1 MSKSRVCLVTVTYGQ
16 RVAYVLKA
24 LESAL
29 VEGVQHAIVIDNGS
43 AEPVGETLRERFGD
57 WVSVERFDIN
67 QGSAPGF
74 KRGMQLAYGLGC
86 ELILLLDDDN
96 QLTAGCLEKLILAR
110 RDLANRYSDN
120 NCMVLAYRPGHQPAE
135 GVGETNGFLG
145 FDVKDIPQKI
155 GKRIGLASWV
165 RSYSSLGKSFQ
176 LPYAPYSG
184 MLFHRSVVENH
195 GLPDEHF
202 VLYADDSEYS
212 YRLTAS
218 GGCVAIVPHAL
229 LAECERSWNVA
240 TDRKGFINKLASTK
254 VDFRI
259 YYAIRNRCYFEQF
272 CLKACS
278 PAREFNKR
286 MFLLLLRLA
295 CAVHG
300 NKQNWKILRQAIDDG
315 ENQRLGRSH
324 CAAVQFS

>member
-1 MSKSRVCLVTVTYGQ
+1 MSGAKICLVTVTYG
-16 RVAYVLKA
+16 RRLAYVIQA

-29 VEGVQHAIVIDNGS
+29 KEGVHHAVVIDNGS
-43 AEPVGETLRERFGD
+43 VVPVEEVLRKRFGD
-57 WVSVERFDIN
+57 WVGVERFDSN
-67 QGSAPGF
+67 RGSAPGF
-74 KRGMQLAYGLGC
+74 KRGMQLAYKSGC
-86 ELILLLDDDN
+86 DLIVLLDDDN
-96 QLTAGCLEKLILAR
+96 QLTSGCLKTLMLERKALA
-110 RDLANRYSDN
+110 DRYSDN

-135 GVGETNGFLG
+135 AIGETNGFLG
-145 FDVKDIPQKI
+145 FDVKDIPRKI
-155 GKRIGLASWV
+155 GKRIGLGKWV
-165 RSYSSLGKSFQ
+165 RTYRSSAKLFQ

-195 GLPDEHF
+195 GLPDERF

-218 GGCVAIVPHAL
+218 GGCVAVVPHAH

-240 TDRKGFINKLASTK
+240 TDKKGFINKLASSTI
-254 VDFRI
+254 DFRI

-272 CLKACS
+272 CLKARG

-295 CAVHG
+295 CAVHS
-300 NKQNWKILRQAIDDG
+300 NKQNWQILRQAIDDG

-324 CAAVQFS
+324 LAAVQFS